1 MLVWGNTTTQNRLS
15 QSLTTS
21 ELTNRLH
28 PFTTQHVVVGLIHH
42 HRLAT
47 LHPHSRTSLQHTDES
62 SHRSVG
68 YRRLN
73 YNALSHS
80 CFINHS
86 DWPATKHKP
95 WTQSW
100 LANTIFLS
108 RRLSGLSI
116 TQAELV
122 KTCFSW
128 TVLHENFTCHLSA
141 NTAVSTDHCW
151 SHSDRKQEVI

>member
-1 MLVWGNTTTQNRLS
+1 MWQHTINVSTRLINVVWGNTTTQNRLS

-42 HRLAT
+42 HRLPT

-100 LANTIFLS
+100 LANTILFIPKTVRPFNNTSWARKNVL
-108 RRLSGLSI
+108 
-116 TQAELV
+116 LV
-122 KTCFSW
+122 DCFAR
-128 TVLHENFTCHLSA
+128 EFHLSPF
-141 NTAVSTDHCW
+141 C
-151 SHSDRKQEVI
+151 

>member
-1 MLVWGNTTTQNRLS
+1 MLVWGTQNRLS

-62 SHRSVG
+62 SHLSLG

-100 LANTIFLS
+100 LANTIFFYPEDCPAFQQHKLS
-108 RRLSGLSI
+108 SQKRASRGLFCTRISLVTSLLTLQSPQTTVGHIQI
-116 TQAELV
+116 TN
-122 KTCFSW
+122 K
-128 TVLHENFTCHLSA
+128 
-141 NTAVSTDHCW
+141 
-151 SHSDRKQEVI
+151 R